1 MIKLTFKD
9 SISTCH
15 KIVTDS
21 NGKRYIMD
29 TSTLTPNVYGFGFLP
44 KQITIDMFELSRD
57 NQSFEQR
64 QKASSKY
71 IGLAAATQPLTTL
84 LYRMF
89 KQLFLTYNIHEQ
101 ALLKGILVLLSIVV
115 GLILAK
121 IYIALARKKAAER
134 LSSSAKKY
142 RITFTF
148 TGKRHYAY
156 WFMIAFIFIFVWL
169 FLSVNNGTE
178 GLTLL
183 PITFLSFLFFVIWLG
198 MVPIDYHYNHNIIK
212 LVSLIEEVK

>member
-1 MIKLTFKD
+1 MNKLTFKD
-9 SISTCH
+9 SMSTCH

-29 TSTLTPNVYGFGFLP
+29 TSTIRPNVYGFGFLP
-44 KQITIDMFELSRD
+44 KQVSVDMVEFGYHDQNFEFKAKLSP
-57 NQSFEQR
+57 
-64 QKASSKY
+64 KY
-71 IGLAAATQPLTTL
+71 MGIVAATQPLTTL

-101 ALLKGILVLLSIVV
+101 ALLKGGVVLLSIAV
-115 GLILAK
+115 GLVLAK

-148 TGKRHYAY
+148 TRKRHYAY
-156 WFMIAFIFIFVWL
+156 WFMMALISIFVWL

-198 MVPIDYHYNHNIIK
+198 MVPIDYHYNHHIIQ
-212 LVSLIEEVK
+212 LVSIEEIQ